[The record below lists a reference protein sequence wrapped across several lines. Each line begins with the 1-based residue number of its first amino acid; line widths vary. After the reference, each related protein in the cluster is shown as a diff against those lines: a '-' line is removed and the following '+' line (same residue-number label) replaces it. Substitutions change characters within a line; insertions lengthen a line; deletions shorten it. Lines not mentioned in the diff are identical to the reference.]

1 MHERIREPLLRADKV
16 NRLHHG
22 HSQDGPAR
30 GYTYAEGL
38 TCVTRKKRGA
48 EKGAR
53 TRAVVSAGARARA
66 FIRDT
71 VEKFKNKKIGVL
83 LMLHPVSK
91 ITIFSIVSV
100 FTSKISLS
108 KLHYSPITS
117 NLLPHVWSIK
127 CR

>member
-1 MHERIREPLLRADKV
+1 MVTRRTGRRAAT
-16 NRLHHG
+16 RTH
-22 HSQDGPAR
+22 
-30 GYTYAEGL
+30 AEGL
-38 TCVTRKKRGA
+38 TCVTRNRGA

-91 ITIFSIVSV
+91 ITIFSTVTKSRYIQERKREGSRE
-100 FTSKISLS
+100 
-108 KLHYSPITS
+108 
-117 NLLPHVWSIK
+117 NE
-127 CR
+127 